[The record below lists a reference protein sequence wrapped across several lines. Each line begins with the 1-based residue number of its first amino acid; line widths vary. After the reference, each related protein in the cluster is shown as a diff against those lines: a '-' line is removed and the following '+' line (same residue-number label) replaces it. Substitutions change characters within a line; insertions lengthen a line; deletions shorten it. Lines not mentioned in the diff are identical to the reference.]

1 MKFVRFESKE
11 VVSYGL
17 VEGSTVFRIEGDI
30 FGEYAVTEEKFMLS
44 DVKLLAPCMPSKIV
58 AVGINYRDH
67 ATEMKHDLPED
78 PVLFIKPSTAVIGS
92 GDSIIRPGMSD
103 RVDYEA
109 ELALVIG
116 KQAKNVEPGEAFEYV
131 LGATC
136 FNDVTARD
144 LQSKDGQWTRAK
156 SFDTFAPMGP
166 FIVTGADY
174 NNIDIEL
181 VLNGETKQKSNTS
194 YFITKAHEIV
204 SYVSRIMTL
213 NPGDV
218 IATGTP
224 SGVGPMSK
232 GDVVEVRLQGI
243 GVLKN
248 YVE

>member
-1 MKFVRFESKE
+1 MKYVRFKSQE
-11 VVSYGL
+11 VISFGV
-17 VEGSTVFRIEGDI
+17 VEDSSVYRIEGDI
-30 FGEYAVTEEKFMLS
+30 FGEFKVTKERFELS
-44 DVKLLAPCMPSKIV
+44 DIKLLAPCTPSKIV
-58 AVGINYRDH
+58 AVGINYSEH
-67 ATEMKHDLPED
+67 ATEMKHELPED
-78 PVLFIKPSTAVIGS
+78 PVLFIKPPTAIIGPE
-92 GDSIIRPGMSD
+92 DKIIMPGMSK

-109 ELALVIG
+109 ELGLVIG
-116 KQAKNVEPGEAFEYV
+116 KQAKNIKPDEAFQYV

-144 LQSKDGQWTRAK
+144 LQKKDGQWTRAK

-166 FIVTGADY
+166 FIVTGVDY

-194 YFITKAHEIV
+194 YFITRAHEIV
-204 SYVSRIMTL
+204 SYISQIMTL

-224 SGVGPMSK
+224 SGVGPLSK
-232 GDVVEVRLQGI
+232 GDVVEVRLQGVGI
-243 GVLKN
+243 LKN